1 MIKNLTEEVLFL
13 PIIPKR
19 QQIKIKRY
27 RFSAQNRQI
36 ELGQDSN
43 IWADCIIAQE
53 RKLMVWFHLFVL
65 FLLGPLGNLLEQ
77 AFQLAHILETP
88 VNTGETNVGDFI
100 QLGQFIH
107 D

>member
-1 MIKNLTEEVLFL
+1 MLLW
-13 PIIPKR
+13 PIIPKKTADKDKVLSLLP
-19 QQIKIKRY
+19 KIG
-27 RFSAQNRQI
+27 I

>member
-1 MIKNLTEEVLFL
+1 MIENLTEEVLLL

-27 RFSAQNRQI
+27 CFSPQNRQI

-43 IWADCIIAQE
+43 ILADCIIAQE
-53 RKLMVWFHLFVL
+53 RKLMVRFHLFVL

-77 AFQLAHILETP
+77 AFQLAHILEAP

-100 QLGQFIH
+100 QLCQFIH